1 MSTFLLIVALLLGF
15 VVVLQLAAR
24 ADPKSLAKIIR
35 YVGIGVSGLLGL
47 VLLVTGRFG
56 FAVPVFMFCFW
67 LMGRRLPI
75 PGMGGGFPGGFGG
88 GFGGGPKTAGQASD
102 IETTFLSMSLDHDS
116 GEMEGKVLQG
126 RFVGTRLG
134 DLNLSDLYQLLEEVS
149 VDADS
154 ARLLEAYLDRHVGP
168 DWREDAGQAGGKRA
182 SSFGAMTRDE
192 AYDVLG
198 LRPGATAEAI
208 RKAHKE
214 LMLKL
219 HPDHGGSTLLAA
231 RVNAAKDLL
240 LGD

>member
-1 MSTFLLIVALLLGF
+1 MSAFLLAVALLLGF
-15 VVVLQLAAR
+15 VVILQLATR
-24 ADPKSLAKIIR
+24 ADPKSLAKVIR

-47 VLLVTGRFG
+47 VLLLTGRFG

-75 PGMGGGFPGGFGG
+75 PGMSGGFSG
-88 GFGGGPKTAGQASD
+88 GFGGGPKTPGQASD
-102 IETTFLSMSLDHDS
+102 IETAFLSMSLDHDS

-134 DLNLSDLYQLLEEVS
+134 DLNLSDLYQLLKEVS

-154 ARLLEAYLDRHVGP
+154 ARLLEAYLDRYVGR
-168 DWREDAGQAGGKRA
+168 DWRADAGQAGAQKT
-182 SSFGAMTRDE
+182 SSFGAMTREE

-198 LRPGATAEAI
+198 LRPGATADAI
-208 RKAHKE
+208 RKAHKD

-219 HPDHGGSTLLAA
+219 HPDHGGSTQLAA

>member
-88 GFGGGPKTAGQASD
+88 GSKTAGQASD
-102 IETTFLSMSLDHDS
+102 IETAFLSMSLDHDS
-116 GEMEGKVLQG
+116 GEMDGKVLQG

-134 DLNLSDLYQLLEEVS
+134 DLNLSDLYELLEEVS

-168 DWREDAGQAGGKRA
+168 DWREDAGQAGAKRP